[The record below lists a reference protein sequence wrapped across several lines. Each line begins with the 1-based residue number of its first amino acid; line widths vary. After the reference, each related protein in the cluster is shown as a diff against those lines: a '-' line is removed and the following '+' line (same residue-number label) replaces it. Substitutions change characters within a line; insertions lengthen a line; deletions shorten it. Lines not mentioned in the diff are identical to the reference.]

1 MCSQLYYKI
10 ADGSSSEYLW
20 ELLGFHD
27 AEGKSLE
34 TKRCWQKN
42 RAKKDKRMRAVFP
55 GKRTGE
61 KAGTLCR
68 TFFSTLYKL
77 QISK

>member
-1 MCSQLYYKI
+1 MAGDKTVLAK
-10 ADGSSSEYLW
+10 
-20 ELLGFHD
+20 
-27 AEGKSLE
+27 K
-34 TKRCWQKN
+34 K

-68 TFFSTLYKL
+68 TFFSILYKL